1 MRRNIGKG
9 SLSFLLVLCGLLL
22 GSRASA
28 QNSPPV
34 ITFDAPGAGT
44 THGEGTWATAIN
56 AGGAI
61 AGNYIDSGGACHGF
75 IRNVDGIYISFDT
88 PLGQLGAPTCP
99 LSTSISASG
108 VITGAEGDP
117 SFGCTTWSR
126 FDRTPIGCGGSHG
139 FIRMADGTITVFDG
153 PVNPSFGNPSTFPT
167 AINSTNAV
175 VGQYNTCDQGQC
187 STSFLRTPD
196 GTFSTFDPPGATPYN
211 GPRPVGINASGTI
224 AGTFVAD
231 SNLGHGYLRAPDGTF
246 TAIDA
251 PGAALGANGSGG
263 TSLAGINSMGAVTGS
278 FTDANSVVHGYVR
291 APDGTFTIFDVP
303 GSVSTGAGSIN
314 DKGTVVGGYATPTPS
329 GPYNFHVFLR
339 AADGT
344 FTTFDAPVQSF
355 ALSSGV
361 SSSNAVAG
369 NYQDADFV
377 THSFLRPGNA
387 RN

>member
-1 MRRNIGKG
+1 
-9 SLSFLLVLCGLLL
+9 
-22 GSRASA
+22 
-28 QNSPPV
+28 
-34 ITFDAPGAGT
+34 
-44 THGEGTWATAIN
+44 
-56 AGGAI
+56 
-61 AGNYIDSGGACHGF
+61 
-75 IRNVDGIYISFDT
+75 
-88 PLGQLGAPTCP
+88 
-99 LSTSISASG
+99 
-108 VITGAEGDP
+108 
-117 SFGCTTWSR
+117 
-126 FDRTPIGCGGSHG
+126 
-139 FIRMADGTITVFDG
+139 MADGTITVFDG

>member
-1 MRRNIGKG
+1 MRRNIGKA
-9 SLSFLLVLCGLLL
+9 SVSFLFVLCALLL
-22 GSRASA
+22 ASRASA
-28 QNSPPV
+28 QARSPI
-34 ITFDAPGAGT
+34 ITIDAPGAGT
-44 THGEGTWATAIN
+44 ARGEGTWATAIN

-75 IRNVDGIYISFDT
+75 IRNMDGTYISFDT

-99 LSTSISASG
+99 LPTSINASG

-126 FDRTPIGCGGSHG
+126 FDKTPIGCGGTHG

-153 PVNPSFGNPSTFPT
+153 PVNPSFDNPVTFPT

-175 VGQYNTCDQGQC
+175 VGRYNICDQGQC
-187 STSFLRTPD
+187 STSFLRAPD

-263 TSLAGINSMGAVTGS
+263 TDLAGINSMGAVTGS
-278 FTDANSVVHGYVR
+278 FTDANSAVHGYVR

-303 GSVSTGAGSIN
+303 GSVSTGAESIN
-314 DKGTVVGGYATPTPS
+314 DRGTVVGSYATPTPS
-329 GPYNFHVFLR
+329 GPYSFHIFLR
-339 AADGT
+339 AANGT

-355 ALSSGV
+355 VLSSGI

-369 NYQDADFV
+369 NYQDANFV

-387 RN
+387 GR